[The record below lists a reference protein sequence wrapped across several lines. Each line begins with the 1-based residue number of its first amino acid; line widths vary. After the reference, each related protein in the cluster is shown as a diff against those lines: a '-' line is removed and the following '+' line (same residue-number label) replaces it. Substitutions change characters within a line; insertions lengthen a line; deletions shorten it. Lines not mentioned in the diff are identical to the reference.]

1 MQTITLKVK
10 NDNDISLLIRLA
22 ERLGISII
30 TKPERTEKSSDN
42 SDLFF
47 LLHNFRK
54 KNDLFDGISDPVAWQ
69 KEIRKD
75 RDLLNRD

>member
-1 MQTITLKVK
+1 MQTIILKVK
-10 NDNDISLLIRLA
+10 NDNDISLLILLA

-30 TKPERTEKSSDN
+30 AKPENSKKSLDN
-42 SDLFF
+42 SELFF
-47 LLHNFRK
+47 QLQNLRK
-54 KNDLFDGISDPVAWQ
+54 KNKLFTEINNPVFWQ